1 MPTLHKGAGTL
12 VHFVKRGTF
21 AQIKNVTGGL
31 FSRPAAKPSQPELA
45 PKPSFEEITKR
56 GAIAAAR
63 IKIRLAEIALKKAL
77 NS

>member
-1 MPTLHKGAGTL
+1 MSAPTQPKGEL
-12 VHFVKRGTF
+12 VRFVKRGQF
-21 AQIKNVTGGL
+21 ARIVTGPGL
-31 FSRPAAKPSQPELA
+31 FTRPAAKPSTPELA